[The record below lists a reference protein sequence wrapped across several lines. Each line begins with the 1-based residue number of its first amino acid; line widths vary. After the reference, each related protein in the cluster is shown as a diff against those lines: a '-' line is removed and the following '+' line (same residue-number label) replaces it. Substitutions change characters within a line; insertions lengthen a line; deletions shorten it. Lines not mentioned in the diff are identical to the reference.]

1 MKTRPCPPT
10 SGKFRLLPAT
20 LALLAFWQLA
30 AQETPAVNADRLE
43 HTLQQLA
50 TYGRDAEG
58 WPNRVAYSDGDL
70 AGRAYVMDLMREAGL
85 AVHTDAAGNI
95 IGTRPGTQAGLKPLA
110 MGSHI
115 DMVPHG
121 GNYDGC
127 VGSMAAIEVA
137 RTLHENKISTR
148 HPLEVLVFTDEEG
161 SLTGS
166 RAMVGKLSPEA
177 LGVTNSTGY
186 TVGQGIQRL
195 GGDTLA
201 LGTAARE
208 KGSLAAFLELH
219 IEQGAILDR
228 EKLDI
233 GVVEG
238 IVGLKWWDVTFRGRA
253 NHAGTTPMRMR
264 QDALLAAARFIQAVN
279 EEALNREGTQVA
291 TVGRIRAMPGAPN
304 VIPGEVVLSLEIRDL
319 SEGVITEMYAK
330 ITARA
335 EAIAADSGTSVSFEY
350 LDTTAEPALTD
361 PRIQALVEAEARDRG
376 YSSKRMKS
384 GAGHDTQDMALIA
397 PAGMVFVPSRG
408 GISHAPDEYTSPEA
422 IARGAN
428 VLLGT
433 LLRLD
438 REWD

>member
-1 MKTRPCPPT
+1 MKTRI
-10 SGKFRLLPAT
+10 PAG
-20 LALLAFWQLA
+20 LVPALLMLA
-30 AQETPAVNADRLE
+30 ISPLRGQQHPEVNADRLE

-50 TYGRDAEG
+50 AHGRDADG
-58 WPNRVAYSDGDL
+58 QPNRVAYSDGDI
-70 AGRAYVMDLMREAGL
+70 AGRAYAVALMQEAGL
-85 AVHTDAAGNI
+85 SVRTDAAGNI

-127 VGSMAAIEVA
+127 VGSLSAIEVA
-137 RTLHENKISTR
+137 RTLHENNIQLR
-148 HPLEVLVFTDEEG
+148 HPLEVYIFTDEEG

-166 RAMVGKLSPEA
+166 RAMVGKLTPGA
-177 LGVTNSTGY
+177 LAVTNSTGY

-201 LGTAARE
+201 LKTAARE

-219 IEQGAILDR
+219 IEQGAILDQ
-228 EKLDI
+228 ENLQI

-291 TVGRIRAMPGAPN
+291 TVGRIKALPGAPN

-319 SEGVITEMYAK
+319 SEAVITEMYDK
-330 ITARA
+330 IRARA
-335 EAIAADSGTSVSFEY
+335 EAIAAGSGISVSFEH
-350 LDTTAEPALTD
+350 LDTTAKPALTD
-361 PRIQALVEAEARDRG
+361 ARIQALVEAEAEARG
-376 YSSKRMKS
+376 YSSKRMQS

-397 PAGMVFVPSRG
+397 PAGMLFVPSRG
-408 GISHAPDEYTSPEA
+408 GISHAPDEYTAPEDM
-422 IARGAN
+422 ARGAN

>member
-1 MKTRPCPPT
+1 MKYRTFPLKQGNLPFWL
-10 SGKFRLLPAT
+10 SALL
-20 LALLAFWQLA
+20 LLAFCQLSS
-30 AQETPAVNADRLE
+30 QQSPEVNAARLDQ
-43 HTLQQLA
+43 TLQQLA
-50 TYGRDAEG
+50 TFGRDAAG
-58 WPNRVAYSDGDL
+58 QPNRVAYSDGDL
-70 AGRAYVMDLMREAGL
+70 AGRAYVMDLMRAAGL

-127 VGSMAAIEVA
+127 VGSLSAIEVA

-166 RAMVGKLSPEA
+166 RAMVGKLSPGA
-177 LGVTNSTGY
+177 LEVINSTGY

-201 LGTAARE
+201 LATAARE
-208 KGSLAAFLELH
+208 KGSLAAFLEMH
-219 IEQGAILDR
+219 IEQGAILDQ
-228 EKLDI
+228 EKRDI

-279 EEALNREGTQVA
+279 EEALNRDGTQVA

-319 SEGVITEMYAK
+319 SEDVITEMFAK
-330 ITARA
+330 IKARA
-335 EAIAADSGTSVSFEY
+335 EAIAGDSGTSVSFLH
-350 LDTTAEPALTD
+350 LDTTAKPALTD
-361 PRIQALVEAEARDRG
+361 ARIQALVEAEAGARG

-397 PAGMVFVPSRG
+397 PAGMLFVPSQD